1 MVFSSPIFLFLFFP
15 FALLGYYLFRKKL
28 GNLFLLVISLLF
40 YAWGEP
46 KFVIVMIVT
55 VLLDYLLGL
64 WGDRAR
70 ASGRSTRPVIL
81 IAAVLNVG
89 LLFVFKYL
97 NFVTEN
103 LRLLLGDAVPLTQI
117 ALPIGI
123 SFFTF
128 QAMSYV
134 FDVCAGKGEVQR
146 NPLNVLLY
154 VSLFPQLIAGPIVRY
169 QTVAQEINHR
179 RETLDDF
186 TYGIERFIIG
196 FAKKAVLANTIG
208 ITVDYCFGL
217 AGGTVGSGLTTG
229 IAWLGAIGYSLQLY
243 YDFSG
248 YSDMAIGL
256 GHMFGFHFEENFNY
270 PYMTKSVGEFWRRWH
285 ISMGSWFRD
294 YVYFPLGGSKVNG
307 TGRIIFNLFVVWLL
321 TGIWHGANWTFIR
334 LGPLAFSVDRL

>member
-103 LRLLLGDAVPLTQI
+103 LRLLLGDAVPLT
-117 ALPIGI
+117 
-123 SFFTF
+123 
-128 QAMSYV
+128 
-134 FDVCAGKGEVQR
+134 
-146 NPLNVLLY
+146 
-154 VSLFPQLIAGPIVRY
+154 
-169 QTVAQEINHR
+169 
-179 RETLDDF
+179 
-186 TYGIERFIIG
+186 
-196 FAKKAVLANTIG
+196 
-208 ITVDYCFGL
+208 
-217 AGGTVGSGLTTG
+217 
-229 IAWLGAIGYSLQLY
+229 
-243 YDFSG
+243 
-248 YSDMAIGL
+248 
-256 GHMFGFHFEENFNY
+256 
-270 PYMTKSVGEFWRRWH
+270 
-285 ISMGSWFRD
+285 
-294 YVYFPLGGSKVNG
+294 
-307 TGRIIFNLFVVWLL
+307 
-321 TGIWHGANWTFIR
+321 
-334 LGPLAFSVDRL
+334 